1 MKSKTSNSAFAPQR
15 CQHHTPGGRQCCSP
29 VAAPDATLCARHA
42 AVQPPEFVDFSRD
55 LIDRYGDFQT
65 AQQMNHSLIAL
76 YKLVARGRMSP
87 RQGAVL
93 GYLGSLVLRSLKSI
107 DYDNDRFPEEREDQ
121 KQHTAPKA
129 QPLKDDAVT
138 ERTAVGPGKEPLP
151 ATAQEFAAQ
160 ALTRKPNE
168 RRFPGEQR

>member
-1 MKSKTSNSAFAPQR
+1 MQSKTSNSAFAPER

-29 VAAPDATLCARHA
+29 VAAPNATLCIRHA
-42 AVQPPEFVDFSRD
+42 SVQPPEFVDFSRD

-76 YKLVARGRMSP
+76 YKLVAQGRMSP

-107 DYDNDRFPEEREDQ
+107 DYDNDRFPEDREPQ
-121 KQHTAPKA
+121 TQHTAPKA
-129 QPLKDDAVT
+129 KTLEDDAVT
-138 ERTAVGPGKEPLP
+138 KRTAVGPGKEPLP

-160 ALTRKPNE
+160 ALARKPN
-168 RRFPGEQR
+168 

>member
-1 MKSKTSNSAFAPQR
+1 
-15 CQHHTPGGRQCCSP
+15 
-29 VAAPDATLCARHA
+29 
-42 AVQPPEFVDFSRD
+42 VQPPEFVDFSRD

-76 YKLVARGRMSP
+76 YKLVAQGRMSP

-107 DYDNDRFPEEREDQ
+107 DYDNDRFPEEREAQ
-121 KQHTAPKA
+121 TQHTAPGA
-129 QPLKDDAVT
+129 QTRKDDAVT

-160 ALTRKPNE
+160 ALTRKPN
-168 RRFPGEQR
+168 

>member
-1 MKSKTSNSAFAPQR
+1 
-15 CQHHTPGGRQCCSP
+15 
-29 VAAPDATLCARHA
+29 
-42 AVQPPEFVDFSRD
+42 
-55 LIDRYGDFQT
+55 
-65 AQQMNHSLIAL
+65 MNHSLIAL

-107 DYDNDRFPEEREDQ
+107 DYDNDRFPEEREEQ

-151 ATAQEFAAQ
+151 ATAQEFATQ
-160 ALTRKPNE
+160 ALNRKPN
-168 RRFPGEQR
+168 